1 MKDDRKMIGMLLLG
15 LGALIAFQRSSGGG
29 AKRYRLPDGRI
40 VTEDMLPQLGYV
52 YYQGYWI
59 PQQRLNQVT
68 GRGYSAEQWQQI
80 IASGFNLAAAGAQL
94 WQAIQDAFQFNQ
106 FNDVILTPTDP
117 PLGPGDDWW
126 V

>member
-1 MKDDRKMIGMLLLG
+1 MIGMLLLG

-80 IASGFNLAAAGAQL
+80 ISSGFNVASAGAQL
-94 WQAIQDAFQFNQ
+94 WQAIQNAFQRDDFR
-106 FNDVILTPTDP
+106 DLILTPTYGP
-117 PLGPGDDWW
+117 PGSDGQGW